1 MIGTAIL
8 LILLIVAIFVVLPV
22 IVLLIVF
29 LLIPNIKKKQ
39 KLFVENTS
47 TRINEL
53 KCVNEEYKNEFGSV
67 QSCNLTLVNTF
78 KYLRTYEHFCGDKNK
93 VTNYALDYASEVVDR
108 TRKVLINSL
117 VDISYQQA
125 LLKINATPVSTIK
138 MKHFLS
144 KEKYLEIENALFKE
158 IQFKVS
164 KTFDLILVAQYISE
178 KGYNTHKVVFRF
190 NFGWIREAYKQIKHA
205 DIIEQA
211 TTNLSDIKKYGD
223 FIKQLESIKVEVNSK
238 NCDFI
243 MWYKPY
249 FDSVFRQK
257 IF

>member
-1 MIGTAIL
+1 MVETTIVIIIL
-8 LILLIVAIFVVLPV
+8 SILFFVIIPLA
-22 IVLLIVF
+22 VF
-29 LLIPNIKKKQ
+29 LFIFLGIPNIKKKQ

-53 KCVNEEYKNEFGSV
+53 KCVNEEYKNKFGSV

-117 VDISYQQA
+117 VDIAYQQA
-125 LLKINATPVSTIK
+125 LLKIEKTSIPNIK

-144 KEKYLEIENALFKE
+144 KKKYQEIEDVLFKE
-158 IQFKVS
+158 IQFNVS
-164 KTFDLILVAQYISE
+164 KSFDLILVAQYISE
-178 KGYNTHKVVFRF
+178 KGYNIHKEVFRF
-190 NFGWIREAYKQIKHA
+190 NFGWIREAYKQIKHVN
-205 DIIEQA
+205 IIEQA
-211 TTNLSDIKKYGD
+211 TTNLNDIKKYDD

-249 FDSVFRQK
+249 FNIAFRQK
-257 IF
+257 II